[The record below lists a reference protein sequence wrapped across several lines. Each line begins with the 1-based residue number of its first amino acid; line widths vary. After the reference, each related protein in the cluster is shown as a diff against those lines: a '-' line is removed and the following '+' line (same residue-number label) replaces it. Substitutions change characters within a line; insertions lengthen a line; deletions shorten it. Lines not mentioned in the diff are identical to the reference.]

1 MRKYNKNIFK
11 KYDRKTD
18 TIITKFLILPVGRI
32 ISLLFLNF
40 TQFKPYQI
48 TLLGLLISIISA
60 YFFTIENYVIAALIF
75 QLALIFDCVDGYVA
89 RIKNIG
95 SAFGIILDGYVDFIK
110 ILINSIAIIFS
121 LNFDYKITILFA
133 LFIILNLFESYLDV
147 SINKCFNLMRKKKKL
162 TLNFIDKKII
172 NIKNKLS
179 RKGLRT
185 IFYYTQERYF
195 MVFFVGAILDNFLI
209 VLILNLILVIIFLH
223 IKIILDLSLIKNQII
238 NKTKEEL
245 KFRDFV

>member
-1 MRKYNKNIFK
+1 M
-11 KYDRKTD
+11 
-18 TIITKFLILPVGRI
+18 
-32 ISLLFLNF
+32 
-40 TQFKPYQI
+40 
-48 TLLGLLISIISA
+48 
-60 YFFTIENYVIAALIF
+60 F
-75 QLALIFDCVDGYVA
+75 QS
-89 RIKNIG
+89 N
-95 SAFGIILDGYVDFIK
+95 
-110 ILINSIAIIFS
+110 
-121 LNFDYKITILFA
+121 
-133 LFIILNLFESYLDV
+133 E
-147 SINKCFNLMRKKKKL
+147 KKKKL

-185 IFYYTQERYF
+185 IVYYTQERYF